1 MCHSTSFSDNVK
13 AQLFTTISCTFFMVM
28 FLIWTAILCYFLIHS
43 YISGSSREENLSFV
57 RIYLLQRFLEWVPVR
72 VLLDRGRGRWRD
84 GKEMDTVWNNAK
96 CLSRIKWFRQKRN
109 LSNEFSRSFNRLMLH
124 EYLHVVREEYFHIS
138 VVIRWED
145 RGGFRDYRKK
155 LALVCFKR
163 GIW

>member
-28 FLIWTAILCYFLIHS
+28 FLIRTAILCYFLIHS
-43 YISGSSREENLSFV
+43 YIFGSSREENLSFV
-57 RIYLLQRFLEWVPVR
+57 PILSTAEVPWVSSGLCV
-72 VLLDRGRGRWRD
+72 VGWGRWRD

-109 LSNEFSRSFNRLMLH
+109 LSNEFSGSFNRLMLH

-138 VVIRWED
+138 VVIRRED